1 MTMLRLHVVE
11 MDVSSSSTFSRELM
25 CMKHFGS
32 QAQTKHGLCQLAL
45 LQQNFFWWVPVVAAV
60 SELMQ
65 PLRAAMV
72 AVVGMRVE
80 CAQL

>member
-1 MTMLRLHVVE
+1 MLRLHVVE

-45 LQQNFFWWVPVVAAV
+45 LQQNFFWWVPVVVEA
-60 SELMQ
+60 SEHMQ
-65 PLRAAMV
+65 PLKVEMV
-72 AVVGMRVE
+72 AAVVMHVE
-80 CAQL
+80 YAQL

>member
-1 MTMLRLHVVE
+1 MLRLHVVE

-45 LQQNFFWWVPVVAAV
+45 HLQNFFWLAQVVVEASEHMHPLKVEMVAAV
-60 SELMQ
+60 VMH
-65 PLRAAMV
+65 
-72 AVVGMRVE
+72 VE
-80 CAQL
+80 YAQL